1 MFCLDQILVKNAN
14 PTLLFAPNDLLHLV
28 PQVNAHLVVFFV
40 VLITTR
46 DAQSALDI
54 NGEGLGSKPLEE

>member
-1 MFCLDQILVKNAN
+1 MGI
-14 PTLLFAPNDLLHLV
+14 
-28 PQVNAHLVVFFV
+28 FFV

-46 DAQSALDI
+46 DAENALDI